1 MMPVA
6 SCVNHMISKFRNIT
20 ITYLPLAYNQFA
32 EALATLASVVK
43 LPEGDDMQ
51 QLHIEVCGVPTYC
64 MNIEECISVEVKAD
78 GKPWYHDIKAYIKN
92 SEYPLG
98 ATNNEKK
105 FIRLWPT
112 NFS

>member
-1 MMPVA
+1 
-6 SCVNHMISKFRNIT
+6 
-20 ITYLPLAYNQFA
+20 
-32 EALATLASVVK
+32 
-43 LPEGDDMQ
+43 MQ

-92 SEYPLG
+92 SEHPLG
-98 ATNNEKK
+98 ATNSEKK